1 VECELMKRHG
11 ITGGRDICLNC
22 PYPKCAYDV
31 RSQRDLDSSIRK
43 MKFQERIEKR
53 NRFILSM
60 SAEGML
66 NTDIAQKFGIC
77 CRHVRRIVNGR

>member
-1 VECELMKRHG
+1 MKRHG

-31 RSQRDLDSSIRK
+31 RSQRDLDRIINKANS
-43 MKFQERIEKR
+43 QERIEKR

-60 SAEGML
+60 SAKGML
-66 NTDIAQKFGIC
+66 NTDIAKRFGIGR
-77 CRHVRRIVNGR
+77 RHVRRIVNGR